1 MARIWS
7 DEGKLAR
14 WLEVELAAL
23 DGWVELGA
31 VPAAEVTTIR
41 AAARPPT
48 PERVA
53 EIERTTDHDVA
64 AFVDAVA
71 EQLGPEGRWV
81 HFGLT
86 SSDVVDT
93 ALSLQIRD
101 AGRLLLAGVDRA
113 FDAVVRRAEQH
124 RHTVCIGRTHG
135 IHAEPTTFGWKLA
148 GWAFELNRDKA
159 RLAAA
164 LEANHVGQLSG
175 TV

>member
-1 MARIWS
+1 MIARYSRPEMARIWS

-31 VPAAEVTTIR
+31 VPAAEVTAIR

-64 AFVDAVA
+64 AFVDAVS

-81 HFGLT
+81 HYGLT

-93 ALSLQIRD
+93 ALSLQIQD
-101 AGRLLLAGVDRA
+101 AGKLLLAGLDLQR
-113 FDAVVRRAEQH
+113 
-124 RHTVCIGRTHG
+124 
-135 IHAEPTTFGWKLA
+135 
-148 GWAFELNRDKA
+148 
-159 RLAAA
+159 
-164 LEANHVGQLSG
+164 
-175 TV
+175 